1 MANYLFKTR
10 YTTEGLKGV
19 IEAGGTAREGA
30 VRKMVDELG
39 GTVEAFYYACGHAE
53 SYVLVDLPDNE
64 TASAVA
70 LTAGASGAIDVE
82 TVVLLTPSEVDAAA
96 QKSVDYHA
104 PGS

>member
-1 MANYLFKTR
+1 MAKYLFKTR

-19 IEAGGTAREGA
+19 VEAGGSAREEA
-30 VRKMVDELG
+30 VRKMVVELG
-39 GTVEAFYYACGHAE
+39 GTVEAFYFACGHAD
-53 SYVLVDLPDNE
+53 SYVVVDLPDHE

-82 TVVLLTPSEVDAAA
+82 TVVLVTSSEIDAAA

-104 PGS
+104 PGR

>member
-1 MANYLFKTR
+1 MAKYLFKTR

-19 IEAGGTAREGA
+19 VEGGGSAREEA
-30 VRKMVDELG
+30 VRTMVDELG
-39 GTVEAFYYACGHAE
+39 GTVEAFYFACGHAD
-53 SYVLVDLPDNE
+53 SYVVVELPDNE

-96 QKSVDYHA
+96 QKSVDYHG
-104 PGS
+104 PGK